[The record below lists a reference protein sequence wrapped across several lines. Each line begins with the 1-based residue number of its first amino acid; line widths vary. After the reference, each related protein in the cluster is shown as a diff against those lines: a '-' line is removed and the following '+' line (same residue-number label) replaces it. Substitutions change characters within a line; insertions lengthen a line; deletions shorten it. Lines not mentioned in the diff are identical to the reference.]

1 MVTHDLIMLHGSS
14 KLANVCSETAR
25 QSGEPL
31 SLQGV
36 STLDLGQDTVMGRGD
51 QEVVQPMPS
60 ADLNP
65 CSTVSLPH
73 DMPRPIYEVTFW
85 ACTPVLSVSDK
96 IWALSVVAQNWR
108 DGHQICPICRE
119 SWRTICTC

>member
-1 MVTHDLIMLHGSS
+1 MLTHDLIMLHGSG
-14 KLANVCSETAR
+14 KLANVCDKTAR
-25 QSGEPL
+25 QSGQPL

-36 STLDLGQDTVMGRGD
+36 STLDLGQDTVMGGGD
-51 QEVVQPMPS
+51 QEVVQPMRS

-96 IWALSVVAQNWR
+96 MGTVSGCKELER
-108 DGHQICPICRE
+108 
-119 SWRTICTC
+119 